1 VGLLDGKVA
10 LVTGGARGQGR
21 SHAVRL
27 AEEGADVVVVD
38 VAADVPEVAAYPGPT
53 EDDLAE
59 TARLVEGCGRKAIAR
74 PADVRDRAALQAV
87 VDEALETFGH
97 LDAVLA
103 NAGVCPPGAPTWEI
117 PEDQWAAVL
126 AVNLTG
132 VFNTVSVCVPPMLA
146 AGRGGAIVIT
156 SSSAAMKS
164 PPNMAD
170 YAASKHGVIGLMET
184 LAVELGPHRI
194 RVNAICPAAV
204 DTTILANEAMYRLV
218 RPDLEHPGHD
228 DIAQEFAGR
237 NPIPE
242 PWVQPRDV
250 SNFVVWLVS
259 DQAWYLTGA
268 TLPLDMGHNVRW

>member
-1 VGLLDGKVA
+1 VGLLDGKVV

-38 VAADVPEVAAYPGPT
+38 VAADVPEVAAYPGPD
-53 EDDLAE
+53 EADLAE
-59 TARLVEGCGRKAIAR
+59 TARLVEGCGHRAIAR
-74 PADVRDRAALQAV
+74 RADVRDRAALQGV
-87 VDEALETFGH
+87 VDEALEAFGR

-117 PEDQWAAVL
+117 PEAQWSAVL

-132 VFNTVSVCVPPMLA
+132 VFNTVSVTVPPMLE

-204 DTTILANEAMYRLV
+204 DTTILDNEAMFRLV
-218 RPDLEHPGHD
+218 RPDLEHPGRD
-228 DIAQEFAGR
+228 DIAEAFAGR
-237 NPIPE
+237 NPIPA
-242 PWVQPRDV
+242 PWVSPRDV
-250 SNFVVWLVS
+250 SNFVAWLVS

>member
-1 VGLLDGKVA
+1 MGLLEGKVA

-21 SHAVRL
+21 SHALRL

-38 VAADVPEVAAYPGPT
+38 VAADVPEVAAYPGAT
-53 EDDLAE
+53 EEDLAE
-59 TARLVEGCGRKAIAR
+59 AGRLVEGCGRKALVR
-74 PADVRDRAALQAV
+74 RADVRDRPAVQAV
-87 VDEALETFGH
+87 VDEALATFGH
-97 LDAVLA
+97 LDVVVA
-103 NAGVCPPGAPTWEI
+103 NAGVCPPGAPTWQI
-117 PEDQWAAVL
+117 PPEQWAAVL

-132 VFNTVSVCVPPMLA
+132 VFHTVSVTVPPMIE
-146 AGRGGAIVIT
+146 AGRGGAIIVT
-156 SSSAAMKS
+156 SSSAALKS

-204 DTTILANEAMYRLV
+204 DTAILDNEAMFRLV
-218 RPDLEHPGHD
+218 RPDLDHPGRA
-228 DIAQEFAGR
+228 DIAEVFAGR

-242 PWVQPRDV
+242 PWVSPRDV
-250 SNFVVWLVS
+250 SNFVVWLAS

>member
-1 VGLLDGKVA
+1 MGLLDGKVA

-38 VAADVPEVAAYPGPT
+38 VAADVPEVAAYPGPD
-53 EDDLAE
+53 EAELAE

-74 PADVRDRAALQAV
+74 RADVRDRAALQAV
-87 VDEALETFGH
+87 VDEALAVFGR
-97 LDAVLA
+97 LDVVLA

-117 PEDQWAAVL
+117 PEAQWSAVL

-132 VFNTVSVCVPPMLA
+132 VFNTVSVTVPPMLE

-204 DTTILANEAMYRLV
+204 DTTILDNDAMFRLV
-218 RPDLEHPGHD
+218 RPDLEHPGRD
-228 DIAQEFAGR
+228 DIAEVFAGR

-242 PWVQPRDV
+242 PWVAPRDV
-250 SNFVVWLVS
+250 SNFVAWLVS